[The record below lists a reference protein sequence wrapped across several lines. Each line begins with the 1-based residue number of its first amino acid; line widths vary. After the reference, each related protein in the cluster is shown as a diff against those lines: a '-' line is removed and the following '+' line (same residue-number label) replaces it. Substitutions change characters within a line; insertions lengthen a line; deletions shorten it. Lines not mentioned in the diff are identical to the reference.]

1 MLTLK
6 QIIGNRDEVV
16 RRLGKK
22 HFAPAAEMIDQVI
35 ALDSERRAA
44 QKELDAKLAAINQL
58 SKSIGALMQQGKKA
72 EADEAKAEVARYKDD
87 TKKLSALMD
96 EKANAMRDLLL
107 QIPNLPKDSVPEG
120 TSAEDNVVEK
130 QGGEIPAFEGFEP
143 LPH

>member
-72 EADEAKAEVARYKDD
+72 EADEYYRRAL
-87 TKKLSALMD
+87 TCPMKLSERQHL
-96 EKANAMRDLLL
+96 ETQLR
-107 QIPNLPKDSVPEG
+107 G
-120 TSAEDNVVEK
+120 R
-130 QGGEIPAFEGFEP
+130 
-143 LPH
+143 